1 MDSTCEMSLLMR
13 CFCGWLQVNLCLSRT
28 ISDFQICGYDK
39 NKILTS
45 RAKTIRVGLIY
56 SRSSIAVTLPTVTWI
71 NI

>member
-45 RAKTIRVGLIY
+45 RAKTIRVGLI
-56 SRSSIAVTLPTVTWI
+56 
-71 NI
+71 